1 LSQFALNPAG
11 LRGRRWFAGRCVA
24 RAMDNKNMTIV
35 LQAAR
40 ITCGDRTAPLPRIG
54 PGFE

>member
-1 LSQFALNPAG
+1 
-11 LRGRRWFAGRCVA
+11 
-24 RAMDNKNMTIV
+24 MDNKNMTIV